1 MTSLRPRKFG
11 DAICRS
17 SFGEA
22 ELFPEVGTDEHPPR
36 ERRPSPCEIG
46 GQNVV
51 ECAER
56 LSTDRRLTRSPMDCF
71 AFLLLLH
78 PHHRDRLARLGY
90 LTPASE
96 SPRGSPGHVW
106 VRVHV
111 AEAWRSVGWR
121 GDEVL
126 RRLWS
131 Q

>member
-1 MTSLRPRKFG
+1 MTSQRPRKFG

-22 ELFPEVGTDEHPPR
+22 ELFPEVGTAEHPPR
-36 ERRPSPCEIG
+36 EWRPPYEVG

-51 ECAER
+51 DCAEQP
-56 LSTDRRLTRSPMDCF
+56 SNDRRLTRLPMGCLE
-71 AFLLLLH
+71 FLLLFQ
-78 PHHRDRLARLGY
+78 PHQLNHLVVLGY
-90 LTPASE
+90 FAHAKE
-96 SPRGSPGHVW
+96 SPRGSPGRVW
-106 VRVHV
+106 ERVHV